1 MNPEQLLHAKQLH
14 ERMAMSSLEV
24 LANAG
29 TDDLISKLSVP
40 VGETATLDDTDTALA
55 YFAVEACRNL
65 IAAGVAGFERNES
78 INNN

>member
-40 VGETATLDDTDTALA
+40 VGETVTLDEVETALA
-55 YFAVEACRNL
+55 CFAVEVCRNL
-65 IAAGVAGFERNES
+65 IAAGVAGFERNQ
-78 INNN
+78 IIDNN